1 MKSKFPLNSFR
12 VLALTALMLSGQAC
26 KDILDEKVISAI
38 GNDYINTPK
47 GFEDA
52 SKAAY
57 SSLRNFYG
65 TERGLTLTEYGT
77 DIYRVGA
84 DGSYKGFHFY
94 DTQMNSFVDYLQQVW
109 EELYRGINTC
119 NAVIDRAPA
128 ASVSEATKKL
138 RVAEMKFLRAHYYF
152 ILVQQWGGVD
162 LRLTETLAPTKTT
175 SRATE
180 TEIYKA
186 ITADLE
192 AAIANLPSTKASSQ
206 SGSDY
211 GRATKGAAEHLLAR
225 VYLTKATSSAK
236 AADDYAKAATYAQNV
251 IANYG
256 YRLLP
261 DFSSVFAQGGGE
273 INDEVIFSVQ
283 YTSDP
288 LTNINSAN
296 TLNGNGN
303 NLHLFFTMRYDIQAG
318 FVRDINYGRPFR
330 RLRPTVYMT
339 ETVFDPKNRV
349 NDSRYKKSFQDTW
362 LANTAGTFNT
372 SFDKSKDKVTFK
384 TGDSA
389 IFIPGYEMPLA
400 EQAKK
405 PYQVLVPSAYNP
417 DLFPPL
423 VKFLDPLRPDRT
435 YEPGSRDFIAFRLAE
450 TYLILAEAQFKSG
463 KTPEAVAAIN
473 VVRRRAAWP
482 GKEKAMEITAA
493 QMDME
498 MIYQERAR
506 ELAGE
511 QTRWMDLK
519 RWGNLVERVKLYNP
533 DGAAN
538 VKDIHNLRPIPQT
551 QIDRTTKTADGKP
564 GFGQNPGF

>member
-1 MKSKFPLNSFR
+1 
-12 VLALTALMLSGQAC
+12 
-26 KDILDEKVISAI
+26 
-38 GNDYINTPK
+38 
-47 GFEDA
+47 
-52 SKAAY
+52 
-57 SSLRNFYG
+57 
-65 TERGLTLTEYGT
+65 
-77 DIYRVGA
+77 
-84 DGSYKGFHFY
+84 
-94 DTQMNSFVDYLQQVW
+94 
-109 EELYRGINTC
+109 
-119 NAVIDRAPA
+119 
-128 ASVSEATKKL
+128 
-138 RVAEMKFLRAHYYF
+138 YYF

>member
-1 MKSKFPLNSFR
+1 MKSKIALTSFR
-12 VLALTALMLSGQAC
+12 VLALAALMLSGQAC

-119 NAVIDRAPA
+119 NAVIERAPA
-128 ASVSEATKKL
+128 ASVSDAIKKL

-162 LRLTETLAPTKTT
+162 LRLTETVAPTKTT

-186 ITADLE
+186 ITDDLE
-192 AAIANLPSTKASSQ
+192 AAIANLPTTKASSQ

-256 YRLLP
+256 YKLLP
-261 DFSSVFAQGGGE
+261 DFASVFAQGSGE

-362 LANTAGTFNT
+362 LANTPGTFNT

-423 VKFLDPLRPDRT
+423 VKFQDPLRPDRT
-435 YEPGSRDFIAFRLAE
+435 YEQGSRDYLAFRLAE
-450 TYLILAEAQFKSG
+450 TYLILAEAQFKLG
-463 KTPEAVAAIN
+463 KPTEAVAAIN
-473 VVRRRAAWP
+473 MVRRRAAWP
-482 GKEKAMEITAA
+482 GKEKAMEITVA
-493 QMDME
+493 QMDMD

-538 VKDIHNLRPIPQT
+538 VKEIHNYRPIPQT
-551 QIDRTTKTADGKP
+551 QIDRTAKGPDGKSM
-564 GFGQNPGF
+564 FKQNDGY